1 MINGVILTPLKSI
14 FSEGGNVFHAIK
26 SSDSGYIN
34 FSEAY
39 FTTIDYLAIKSWKR
53 HNQMTLNLI
62 VIHGE
67 IQFVVCDGRNS
78 SPSYKA
84 IETFTLGPEKNYS
97 RLTVPPGMWVA
108 FQGLSEQKNIALNVS
123 DILHDASEIDRK
135 NLNFITYNWRQN

>member
-14 FSEGGNVFHAIK
+14 FSDGGNVFQAIK
-26 SSDSGYIN
+26 SSDYGYIN

-39 FTTIDYLAIKSWKR
+39 FTTIDYLAIKPWKR

-67 IQFVVCDGRNS
+67 IQFVMYDGRNES
-78 SPSYKA
+78 SSYEA
-84 IETFTLGPEKNYS
+84 IDTFTLGPEGEYS
-97 RLTVPPGMWVA
+97 RLTVPPGIWVA

-123 DILHDASEIDRK
+123 DILHTPSEIDRQS
-135 NLNFITYNWRQN
+135 LNFITYNWRHE

>member
-26 SSDSGYIN
+26 SSDSGYKK

-39 FTTIDYLAIKSWKR
+39 FTTIDYLAIKPWKK

-67 IQFVVCDGRNS
+67 IQFVVYDDRND
-78 SPSYKA
+78 SPSYKL
-84 IETFTLGPEKNYS
+84 IEHFTLSPEKNYA
-97 RLTVPPGMWVA
+97 RLTVPPGLYVA
-108 FQGLSEQKNIALNVS
+108 FQGLSEQKNIALNVA
-123 DILHDASEIDRK
+123 DIIHEPSEIDRQ
-135 NLNFITYNWRQN
+135 NLNFITYSWRQK

>member
-39 FTTIDYLAIKSWKR
+39 FTTIDYLAIKPWKR

-62 VIHGE
+62 VIHGA
-67 IQFVVCDGRNS
+67 IQFVVYDDRDD
-78 SPSYKA
+78 SPSYKV
-84 IETFTLGPEKNYS
+84 IENFTLGPEKNYA
-97 RLTVPPGMWVA
+97 RLTVPPGLWVA
-108 FQGLSEQKNIALNVS
+108 FQGLSKKKNIALNIA
-123 DILHDASEIDRK
+123 DMFHEASEIDRQ
-135 NLNFITYNWRQN
+135 NLKFIPYNWRQE

>member
-1 MINGVILTPLKSI
+1 MINGVVLTPLKST

-26 SSDSGYIN
+26 SNDFGYNN
-34 FSEAY
+34 FAEAY

-67 IQFVVCDGRNS
+67 IQFVIYDDRNN

-84 IETFTLGPEKNYS
+84 IENFILSPEKNYA
-97 RLTVPPGMWVA
+97 RLTVSPGLWVA
-108 FQGLSEQKNIALNVS
+108 FQGLSEQKNIALNVA
-123 DILHDASEIDRK
+123 DIFHEPSEIDRQD
-135 NLNFITYNWRQN
+135 LNFKAYNWRQN